1 LACVCVGAD
10 RSTAIC
16 VFGRRDLPIMP
27 DLDGFVTV
35 SLLLSPGGLGHT
47 GGGRRRRNSANRRGY
62 RTEADMATT
71 TTEPAPDLR
80 AELEASLLAFLAD
93 MEGQLPPPPET
104 GSVTRIDRHRERRT
118 DR

>member
-1 LACVCVGAD
+1 
-10 RSTAIC
+10 
-16 VFGRRDLPIMP
+16 
-27 DLDGFVTV
+27 
-35 SLLLSPGGLGHT
+35 
-47 GGGRRRRNSANRRGY
+47 
-62 RTEADMATT
+62 MATT